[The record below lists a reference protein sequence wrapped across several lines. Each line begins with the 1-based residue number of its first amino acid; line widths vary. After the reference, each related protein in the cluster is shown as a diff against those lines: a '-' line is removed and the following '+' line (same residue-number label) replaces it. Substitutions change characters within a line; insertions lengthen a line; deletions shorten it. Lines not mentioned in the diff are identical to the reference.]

1 MYEAHFKMAFLN
13 DDAAAAYSGVLEPA
27 TSHSVGIDLRVINW
41 HEEKGML
48 IVGTGVII
56 EPVNDDCYMHIYA
69 RSSLPK
75 LGYMIP
81 NSVGIIDP
89 DYRGELM
96 VPLMRVTAL
105 PHPLECGTR
114 IAQMVAVPRIR
125 ILPHLVHRDELT
137 KTDRGH
143 NGFGSTG
150 R

>member
-13 DDAAAAYSGVLEPA
+13 DDAAAAYGGVLEPA
-27 TSHSVGIDLRVINW
+27 TISSVGIDLRVIDRR
-41 HEEKGML
+41 EENGML
-48 IVGTGVII
+48 IIGTGVII

-75 LGYMIP
+75 LGYMMP
-81 NSVGIIDP
+81 HSVGIIDP

-96 VPLMRVTAL
+96 VPLMIITAL
-105 PHPLECGTR
+105 PHHLEWGTR

-125 ILPHLVHRDELT
+125 TLPHLVHRDELT
-137 KTDRGH
+137 KTDRGP